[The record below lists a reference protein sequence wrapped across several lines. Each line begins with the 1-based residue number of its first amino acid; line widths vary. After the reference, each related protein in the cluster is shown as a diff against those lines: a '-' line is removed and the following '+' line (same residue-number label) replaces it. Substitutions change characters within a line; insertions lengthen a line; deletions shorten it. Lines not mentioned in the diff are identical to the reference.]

1 VSENEPNDAHVSVR
15 SSVRSNID
23 QMHQSVNRMPPHPR
37 PRPPLACCGRDAS
50 FFSAPRLPGAP
61 PRRCRPR
68 PPAPG
73 EVPRVRREQHARAAR
88 PNSRH
93 DSIDHSRPRLPRCS
107 NARSVHAAAVARR
120 STAFVVKLGWFCK
133 MTMCR
138 SIQTCQPSFSLP
150 PRQRRVRA
158 APAVGICFCT
168 HLSVLPLFKFKLN
181 RPVLLCCA
189 ALLSCV
195 CA

>member
-1 VSENEPNDAHVSVR
+1 
-15 SSVRSNID
+15 
-23 QMHQSVNRMPPHPR
+23 MHQSVNRMPPHPS
-37 PRPPLACCGRDAS
+37 PPPSPLACCGRDAS
-50 FFSAPRLPGAP
+50 FFTAPRLPGAP

-93 DSIDHSRPRLPRCS
+93 DFDHSRPRLPRCS

-120 STAFVVKLGWFCK
+120 STAFVVKLGCLCT
-133 MTMCR
+133 MTMRR
-138 SIQTCQPSFSLP
+138 SIQTCQSSFSLP

-158 APAVGICFCT
+158 APAVIGICCA
-168 HLSVLPLFKFKLN
+168 HLFVLPLFKFKPN
-181 RPVLLCCA
+181 RSVLLCCA